1 MDGLY
6 VKNNEYVGPF
16 ISSPIMKI
24 FTLVTTHVPATIQ
37 LPRCRS
43 NASVGPRDS
52 GGGCCCPV
60 YQSHSLLL
68 ALVHEDLWVK
78 ITCPEGTG
86 SVQVLVDVCKEVTSR
101 DLQNLCD
108 ALTLNPNFVTLT
120 LERRAHEGP
129 RSTCMMG
136 CSNCVENA

>member
-52 GGGCCCPV
+52 GGWCCCPL
-60 YQSHSLLL
+60 YKLHSLLAAL
-68 ALVHEDLWVK
+68 AHDDLWVK

-86 SVQVLVDVCKEVTSR
+86 AAQVLVDVCKEVTSR

-108 ALTLNPNFVTLT
+108 AL
-120 LERRAHEGP
+120 
-129 RSTCMMG
+129 
-136 CSNCVENA
+136 

>member
-52 GGGCCCPV
+52 GGWCCCPL
-60 YQSHSLLL
+60 YQLHSLLA
-68 ALVHEDLWVK
+68 ALVHDDLWVK
-78 ITCPEGTG
+78 IHA
-86 SVQVLVDVCKEVTSR
+86 VQVLVDVCKEVTSR

-120 LERRAHEGP
+120 LERRAQEGP
-129 RSTCMMG
+129 RSTFLMG

>member
-6 VKNNEYVGPF
+6 VKNNVYVGPF

-43 NASVGPRDS
+43 NASS
-52 GGGCCCPV
+52 GGWCCCPF
-60 YQSHSLLL
+60 YQLHSLLA
-68 ALVHEDLWVK
+68 ALVHDDLWVK
-78 ITCPEGTG
+78 ITCPEGIDA
-86 SVQVLVDVCKEVTSR
+86 VQVLVDVCKEVTSR

-108 ALTLNPNFVTLT
+108 AL
-120 LERRAHEGP
+120 
-129 RSTCMMG
+129 
-136 CSNCVENA
+136 